1 MHQWPHSEISS
12 ESIRNSAAFIRAVCS
27 EQANIAV
34 IAGTGLGNLEDILE
48 QKIRIPYR
56 DIPHFPGITSEG
68 HKGDLLWGKLKG
80 VNIWLLSGRYHYY
93 EGYSSASVSYPVRVL
108 RDLGVDTLIITNA
121 AGVVNPHFDEAD
133 LVVIED
139 HINLMPDHP
148 LRGPNLDSQGVRF
161 PDMLDAYDPE
171 MIVRVLQIAQQQGI
185 ALRQGVYLGLQGPS
199 LETAAEYRMAYRLGA
214 DMVGMSTI
222 PEVIVARHCGIR
234 VLAFSVISNVCFP
247 KAKLSHTTIESVVKN
262 VEKAAPGLQSIIEA
276 FIIEQAKTYEQ

>member
-1 MHQWPHSEISS
+1 MYQWPHSEITS
-12 ESIRNSAAFIRAVCS
+12 ESIRDSAAYIRSVCS
-27 EQANIAV
+27 EHANIAV

-48 QKIRIPYR
+48 QKIRIPYSN
-56 DIPHFPGITSEG
+56 IPHFPGITSEG

-80 VNIWLLSGRYHYY
+80 VSIWLLSGRYHYY
-93 EGYSSASVSYPVRVL
+93 EGYSSASASYPVRVL

-121 AGVVNPHFDEAD
+121 AGAVNPHFDEAD

-148 LRGPNLDSQGVRF
+148 LRGPNLDIQGVRF

-247 KAKLSHTTIESVVKN
+247 KSRLSHTTIETVVQN
-262 VEKAAPGLQSIIEA
+262 VEKAASGLQSIIEA